1 MTDRYDALG
10 VRNYVDK
17 NGETRT
23 AFTRLGTM
31 FSNSKGGFS
40 LTLDALPTPTISDK
54 GAIETRILLVVPKP
68 RDDDRG
74 GGGGH
79 SDNVPFAP
87 ERRI

>member
-1 MTDRYDALG
+1 MSSDRYDALG

-31 FSNSKGGFS
+31 FANSKGGFS
-40 LTLDALPTPTISDK
+40 LTLDALPTPSLSDK

-74 GGGGH
+74 GGGS
-79 SDNVPFAP
+79 SDSVPF
-87 ERRI
+87 